1 MRKIRVI
8 YLIILG
14 FLMIF
19 GGIILQVVSF
29 KENDIIKRNQNK
41 IINERKCLD
50 EICVE
55 NLQIIEKDKK
65 KFISFDIFSQ
75 KEYAIPEGYFQI
87 IFDNNNQLSYTIYH
101 GQILPNIQ
109 QNIEFQVEQNKILNV
124 KDYKLILL
132 PNDIIE
138 SEAL

>member
-1 MRKIRVI
+1 
-8 YLIILG
+8 
-14 FLMIF
+14 MIF

-87 IFDNNNQLSYTIYH
+87 VFDNNNQLSYTIYH

>member
-87 IFDNNNQLSYTIYH
+87 VFDNNNQLSYTIYH

>member
-87 IFDNNNQLSYTIYH
+87 VFDNNNQLSYTIYH

-132 PNDIIE
+132 PNNIIE

>member
-65 KFISFDIFSQ
+65 KFISLDIFSQ

-87 IFDNNNQLSYTIYH
+87 VFDNNNQLSYTIYH

-132 PNDIIE
+132 PNNIIE